1 MPDVIRRDVTEEG
14 ELTAL
19 DLHRLLIGVP
29 DEAVIEISVADLDDY
44 RNKGQARWWFKAR
57 WNA

>member
-1 MPDVIRRDVTEEG
+1 MADQIKRSETGAG

-29 DEAVIEISVADLDDY
+29 DEAIVEVTQNDLEDA
-44 RNKGQARWWFKAR
+44 RNQGQARWWFEAR
-57 WNA
+57 WQA